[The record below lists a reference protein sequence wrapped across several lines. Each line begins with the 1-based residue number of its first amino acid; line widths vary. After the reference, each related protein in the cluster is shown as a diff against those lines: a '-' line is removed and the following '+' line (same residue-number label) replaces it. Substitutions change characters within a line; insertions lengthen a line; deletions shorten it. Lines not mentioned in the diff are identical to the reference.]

1 MKLKRLSEMTLEDM
15 KNFPEP
21 RDLTPEE
28 RAEVL
33 RLARESFTAADLA
46 QFADVDEGVPLE
58 EFIADLEARAREYH
72 RTKPDEQAQA

>member
-1 MKLKRLSEMTLEDM
+1 MKLKRLSEVTLEDM

-46 QFADVDEGVPLE
+46 QFADLDEGVPLE
-58 EFIADLEARAREYH
+58 EFIADLEARAQEFH
-72 RTKPDEQAQA
+72 RTKPGEQAQS